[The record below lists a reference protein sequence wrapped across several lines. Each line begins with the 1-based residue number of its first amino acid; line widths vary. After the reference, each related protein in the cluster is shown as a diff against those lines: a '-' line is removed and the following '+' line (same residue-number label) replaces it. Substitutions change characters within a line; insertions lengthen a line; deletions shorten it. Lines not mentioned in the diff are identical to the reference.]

1 MGPLKHERARP
12 LRRRMLDVL
21 LYVLAAYVLLAGVA
35 LLFGERMMFQP
46 PPAGYDRSA
55 EILELTAA
63 DGVRIAA
70 VWLPHPDAEFAV
82 LYSHGNAEDLGGI
95 MPVLTALRD
104 LGVAILAYD
113 YRGYGMSEGRPS
125 TDGALLDQD
134 AAFTHLTGALG
145 FPPGRVI
152 AWGRS
157 IGGGPATALAAREP
171 LAGLV
176 LESSFTSAFRVI
188 TRWPLLPRD
197 RFRNLALLR
206 AVRSPVL
213 VIHGRRDRIVPFHHG
228 RALYQAAPEPKRYL
242 WVDGAGHNDV
252 WHVAGESYARAVRD
266 FLALLRE
273 RQAEGDSTTS

>member
-1 MGPLKHERARP
+1 
-12 LRRRMLDVL
+12 MLDVL
-21 LYVLAAYVLLAGVA
+21 LYVLAAYVLLAGIA
-35 LLFGERMMFQP
+35 LVFGERMMFQP

-55 EILELTAA
+55 EIIELRAA

-70 VWLPHPDAEFAV
+70 VWLPNPDAEFAL

-95 MPVLTALRD
+95 MPVLRALRD

-125 TDGALLDQD
+125 ADGALLDQD
-134 AAFTHLTGALG
+134 AAFAHLTGTLG
-145 FPPGRVI
+145 FRPGRII

-176 LESSFTSAFRVI
+176 LESSFTSAFRVV

-206 AVRSPVL
+206 AVRCPVL
-213 VIHGRRDRIVPFHHG
+213 VIHGRRDAIVPFHHG
-228 RALYQAAPEPKRYL
+228 RTLYRAAPEPKRHF

-252 WHVAGESYARAVRD
+252 WQVAGESYARAVRD

-273 RQAEGDSTTS
+273 RQAEGDSTTSR